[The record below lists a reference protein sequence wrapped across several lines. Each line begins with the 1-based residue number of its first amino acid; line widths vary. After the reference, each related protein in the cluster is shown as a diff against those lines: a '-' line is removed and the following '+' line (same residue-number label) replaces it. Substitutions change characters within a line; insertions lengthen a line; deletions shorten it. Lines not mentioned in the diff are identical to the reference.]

1 MASDEAALRSLM
13 QASLEGDARAHRA
26 LLVALFPV
34 LRRYFARKG
43 VNDADVDDLVQMTLI
58 AVHERGDTYDPGKPF
73 APWLYAIARYKM
85 IDQFRRTRRHIALD
99 EIGEL
104 ADAHDFSEALTARLD
119 IDAQLATL
127 PAKQAAAV
135 RAIRIEQLS
144 VAEAAAREGL
154 SPSDVKISVHRGLKA
169 LAKRILRK

>member
-1 MASDEAALRSLM
+1 MASDESALRSLM
-13 QASLEGDARAHRA
+13 QASLGGDTRAHRA
-26 LLVALFPV
+26 LLTALFPL

-85 IDQFRRTRRHIALD
+85 IDQFRRTRRHVGLD

-104 ADAHDFSEALTARLD
+104 ADEQDFSDALTARLD
-119 IDAQLATL
+119 VDAQLATL
-127 PAKQAAAV
+127 PPKQATAL
-135 RAIRIEQLS
+135 RAIKIEQLS

-169 LAKRILRK
+169 LALRVLGK

>member
-1 MASDEAALRSLM
+1 MASDEAALQWLM
-13 QASLEGDARAHRA
+13 QASLAGDARAHRA
-26 LLVALFPV
+26 LLTALLPV

-58 AVHERGDTYDPGKPF
+58 AVHERGDTYDSGQPF

-99 EIGEL
+99 EICEL
-104 ADAHDFSEALTARLD
+104 ADERDFSEALTARLD

-135 RAIRIEQLS
+135 RAIRLEQLS

-154 SPSDVKISVHRGLKA
+154 SASDVKISVHRGLKA